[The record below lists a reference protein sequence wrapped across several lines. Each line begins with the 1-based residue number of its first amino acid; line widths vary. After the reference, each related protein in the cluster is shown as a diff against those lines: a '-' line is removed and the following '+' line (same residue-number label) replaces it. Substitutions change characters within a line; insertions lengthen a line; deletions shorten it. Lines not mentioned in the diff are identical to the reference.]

1 MLFLKLFWK
10 QIALVLLVL
19 GGLVAVYERGHY
31 DGYEKAEV
39 KYVKMINDET
49 IKTNTKITAI
59 EANSNTLVTESR
71 IANEILAKDI
81 KGILFGIKGKTL
93 TIVKDGGCLPTQTFS
108 DTFNTVNKRVNQ
120 NMRDA
125 QK

>member
-1 MLFLKLFWK
+1 MLLLQLFWK

-19 GGLVAVYERGHY
+19 GGLFAVYERGHY

-71 IANEILAKDI
+71 IANEALAKDI
-81 KGILFGIKGKTL
+81 KGILYGVKGKTL
-93 TIVKDGGCLPTQTFS
+93 TIIKDGGCTPTLTFS
-108 DTFNTVNKRVNQ
+108 ETFNSVNKRVNQ
-120 NMRDA
+120 SMKDN